1 MNEFIKKM
9 LQLGAELEKT
19 EIPMQASMIIN
30 DAEILYRDETKALT
44 IPNVSQQRE
53 LLNALADKFNDS
65 THTYVGQPMIEET
78 LKAINYTH
86 SCTELCDE
94 CSRENHLQK
103 LTDQAQY
110 LGLGYDD

>member
-1 MNEFIKKM
+1 MKNKDLLVLFLNHLDKM
-9 LQLGAELEKT
+9 DLL
-19 EIPMQASMIIN
+19 PFN
-30 DAEILYRDETKALT
+30 RLYNYDSFSQDFLDSNKA
-44 IPNVSQQRE
+44 
-53 LLNALADKFNDS
+53 K
-65 THTYVGQPMIEET
+65 
-78 LKAINYTH
+78 INYTH